1 MYFDYSCSG
10 SQRPIG
16 NMRELLGGKQ
26 EAGRRE
32 DKRERKKGWTQMSEE
47 DSRAEVESKE
57 RGEEDES
64 KEIAEEKVVHR

>member
-1 MYFDYSCSG
+1 
-10 SQRPIG
+10 
-16 NMRELLGGKQ
+16 
-26 EAGRRE
+26 
-32 DKRERKKGWTQMSEE
+32 MSEE